1 MTGRILGFVAAMLA
15 LTVCVH
21 AAPAGEKSV
30 WDGVWTGN
38 FGNGSKISVTVA
50 DNKVTNYSYRGAPLK
65 VSYNRIAD
73 GALSFGDRENYT
85 MSLKRTGDGAAKAT
99 YFGRHGVIAAS
110 LSKTSLNQQ

>member
-21 AAPAGEKSV
+21 AAPAAEKSV

-50 DNKVTNYSYRGAPLK
+50 DNKVTNYSIGER
-65 VSYNRIAD
+65 
-73 GALSFGDRENYT
+73 
-85 MSLKRTGDGAAKAT
+85 
-99 YFGRHGVIAAS
+99 
-110 LSKTSLNQQ
+110 LSKSHTIGLQMEPSRSAIAKTTRCR